1 MKFVLAPDSFKESM
15 TAKEVCQAM
24 ENGIRKVLPDAK
36 IISVPM
42 SDGGEGTMDSL
53 IDATNGQKYAVKVT
67 EPLGTPVTAHYGI
80 LGDQKTAII
89 EMAEASGLSYVP
101 QDKRTPATIKKTTT
115 FGTGELI
122 NAALKHDVTRVIIGL
137 GGSSTNDGGSGMA
150 QAIGVKFFDHNDHE
164 ITQKLGGGDL
174 KQITRIDTI
183 DINPKIKKTKF
194 LLASDVTNP
203 LTGTNGASYV
213 FGPQKGADQATAKE
227 LDENLSHYAKIIG
240 QNIAQTPG
248 SGAAGGLGAGLLA
261 FTHAKIYP
269 GVKLVANEVHL
280 AEKIKEADYVFTGE
294 GGTDFQTQ
302 FGKTPYGVAQIAK
315 KYDVPVIS
323 LAGYIGKGIDHLYD
337 KGFTAIFGI
346 LAKAENID
354 QALKDGP
361 QNVERTTEN
370 VVRLIAKNKR
380 MSKAHPFI
388 YPPLAF

>member
-213 FGPQKGADQATAKE
+213 FSPQKGADQATAKE

-280 AEKIKEADYVFTGE
+280 AEKIKEADYVLTGE

-370 VVRLIAKNKR
+370 VVRLIAKK
-380 MSKAHPFI
+380 
-388 YPPLAF
+388 

>member
-24 ENGIRKVLPDAK
+24 EKGIKKVLPDAD

-42 SDGGEGTMDSL
+42 ADGGEGTMDSL
-53 IDATNGQKYAVKVT
+53 VDATNGKKYAVEVT
-67 EPLGTPVTAHYGI
+67 GPLGKQVTAHYGI

-89 EMAEASGLSYVP
+89 EMAEASGLSYVS
-101 QDKRTPATIKKTTT
+101 QNKRTPETIKTTTT

-122 NAALKHDVTRVIIGL
+122 NAALRNNVTRIIIGL
-137 GGSSTNDGGSGMA
+137 GGSSTNDSGSGMA
-150 QAIGVKFFDHNDHE
+150 QAIGVKFFDQDDHE
-164 ITQKLGGGDL
+164 ITKKLGGGDL
-174 KQITRIDTI
+174 KQIVRVDTT
-183 DINPKIKKTKF
+183 DINPKIKNTEF

-203 LTGTNGASYV
+203 LTGPNGASYV
-213 FGPQKGADQATAKE
+213 FGPQKGADQKTVKE
-227 LDENLSHYAKIIG
+227 LDDNLTHYAEIIG
-240 QNIAQTPG
+240 EDIAQTPG

-261 FTHAKIYP
+261 FTQAKIYP

-280 AEKIKEADYVFTGE
+280 AEKIKDADYVFTGE

-315 KYDVPVIS
+315 KYNVPVIS
-323 LAGYIGKGIDHLYD
+323 LAGYIGKGIDQLYD

-370 VVRLIAKNKR
+370 IVRLIVKK
-380 MSKAHPFI
+380 
-388 YPPLAF
+388 

>member
-67 EPLGTPVTAHYGI
+67 EPLGKPVTAHYGI

-370 VVRLIAKNKR
+370 VVRLIAKK
-380 MSKAHPFI
+380 
-388 YPPLAF
+388 

>member
-354 QALKDGP
+354 RALKDGP

-370 VVRLIAKNKR
+370 VVRLIAKK
-380 MSKAHPFI
+380 
-388 YPPLAF
+388 

>member
-1 MKFVLAPDSFKESM
+1 MKFVLAPASFKESM

-42 SDGGEGTMDSL
+42 ADGGEGTMDSL
-53 IDATNGQKYAVKVT
+53 IDATNGQKYAIKVT

-370 VVRLIAKNKR
+370 VVRLIAKK
-380 MSKAHPFI
+380 
-388 YPPLAF
+388 

>member
-261 FTHAKIYP
+261 FTHAQIYP

-354 QALKDGP
+354 QALKVGP

-370 VVRLIAKNKR
+370 VVRLIAKK
-380 MSKAHPFI
+380 
-388 YPPLAF
+388 

>member
-15 TAKEVCQAM
+15 TAKEVCPAM

-194 LLASDVTNP
+194 FLFFDVTNP

-370 VVRLIAKNKR
+370 VVRLIAKK
-380 MSKAHPFI
+380 
-388 YPPLAF
+388 

>member
-213 FGPQKGADQATAKE
+213 FGPQKGANQATAKE

-370 VVRLIAKNKR
+370 VVRLIAKK
-380 MSKAHPFI
+380 
-388 YPPLAF
+388 

>member
-15 TAKEVCQAM
+15 TAKEVCQAV
-24 ENGIRKVLPDAK
+24 EKGIKKVLPDAD

-42 SDGGEGTMDSL
+42 ADGGEGTMDSL
-53 IDATNGQKYAVKVT
+53 VDATNGKKYAVEVT
-67 EPLGTPVTAHYGI
+67 GPLGKQVTAHYGI

-89 EMAEASGLSYVP
+89 EMAEASGLSYVS
-101 QDKRTPATIKKTTT
+101 QNKRTPETIKTTTT

-122 NAALKHDVTRVIIGL
+122 NAALRNNVTRIIIGL

-150 QAIGVKFFDHNDHE
+150 QAIGVKFFDQDDHE
-164 ITQKLGGGDL
+164 ITKKLGGGDL
-174 KQITRIDTI
+174 KQIVRVDTT
-183 DINPKIKKTKF
+183 DINPKIKNTEF

-203 LTGTNGASYV
+203 LTSPNGASYV
-213 FGPQKGADQATAKE
+213 FGPQKGADQKTVKE
-227 LDENLSHYAKIIG
+227 LDDNLTHYAEIIG
-240 QNIAQTPG
+240 EDIAQTPG

-261 FTHAKIYP
+261 FTQAKIYP

-280 AEKIKEADYVFTGE
+280 AEKIKDADYVFTGE

-315 KYDVPVIS
+315 KYNVPVIS
-323 LAGYIGKGIDHLYD
+323 LAGYIGKGIDQLYD

-370 VVRLIAKNKR
+370 IVRLIVKK
-380 MSKAHPFI
+380 
-388 YPPLAF
+388 

>member
-42 SDGGEGTMDSL
+42 ADGGEGTIDSL

-101 QDKRTPATIKKTTT
+101 QNKRTPATIKKTTT

-370 VVRLIAKNKR
+370 VVRLIAKK
-380 MSKAHPFI
+380 
-388 YPPLAF
+388 

>member
-101 QDKRTPATIKKTTT
+101 QNKRTPATIKKTTT

-370 VVRLIAKNKR
+370 VVRLIAKK
-380 MSKAHPFI
+380 
-388 YPPLAF
+388 

>member
-174 KQITRIDTI
+174 KQITRIDAI

-370 VVRLIAKNKR
+370 VVRLIAKK
-380 MSKAHPFI
+380 
-388 YPPLAF
+388 

>member
-80 LGDQKTAII
+80 LGNQKTAII
-89 EMAEASGLSYVP
+89 EMAEASGLSYVS

-370 VVRLIAKNKR
+370 VVRLIAKK
-380 MSKAHPFI
+380 
-388 YPPLAF
+388 

>member
-42 SDGGEGTMDSL
+42 ADGGEGTMDSL

-370 VVRLIAKNKR
+370 VVRLIAKK
-380 MSKAHPFI
+380 
-388 YPPLAF
+388 

>member
-24 ENGIRKVLPDAK
+24 EKGIKKVLPDAD

-42 SDGGEGTMDSL
+42 ADGGEGTMDSL
-53 IDATNGQKYAVKVT
+53 VDATNGKKYAVEVT
-67 EPLGTPVTAHYGI
+67 GPLGKQVTAHYGI

-89 EMAEASGLSYVP
+89 EMAEASGLSYVS
-101 QDKRTPATIKKTTT
+101 QNKRTPETIKTTTT

-122 NAALKHDVTRVIIGL
+122 NAALRNNVTRIIIGL

-174 KQITRIDTI
+174 KQITRIDMI

-370 VVRLIAKNKR
+370 VVRLIAKK
-380 MSKAHPFI
+380 
-388 YPPLAF
+388 

>member
-42 SDGGEGTMDSL
+42 ADGGEGTMDSL

-261 FTHAKIYP
+261 FTHAQIYP

-370 VVRLIAKNKR
+370 VVRLIAKK
-380 MSKAHPFI
+380 
-388 YPPLAF
+388 

>member
-67 EPLGTPVTAHYGI
+67 EPLGTPVIAHYGI

-370 VVRLIAKNKR
+370 VVRLIAKK
-380 MSKAHPFI
+380 
-388 YPPLAF
+388 

>member
-24 ENGIRKVLPDAK
+24 EKGIKKVLPDAD

-42 SDGGEGTMDSL
+42 ADGGEGTMDSL
-53 IDATNGQKYAVKVT
+53 VDATNGKKYAVEVT
-67 EPLGTPVTAHYGI
+67 GPLGKQVTAHYGI

-89 EMAEASGLSYVP
+89 EMAEASGLSYVS
-101 QDKRTPATIKKTTT
+101 QNKRTTETIKTTTT

-370 VVRLIAKNKR
+370 VVRLIAKK
-380 MSKAHPFI
+380 
-388 YPPLAF
+388 

>member
-24 ENGIRKVLPDAK
+24 EKGIKKVLPDAD

-42 SDGGEGTMDSL
+42 ADGGEGTMDSL
-53 IDATNGQKYAVKVT
+53 VDATNGKKYAVEVT
-67 EPLGTPVTAHYGI
+67 GPLGKQVTAHYGI

-89 EMAEASGLSYVP
+89 EMAEASGLSYVS
-101 QDKRTPATIKKTTT
+101 QNKRTPETIKTTTT

-122 NAALKHDVTRVIIGL
+122 NAALRNNVTRIIIGL

-370 VVRLIAKNKR
+370 VVRLIAKK
-380 MSKAHPFI
+380 
-388 YPPLAF
+388 

>member
-101 QDKRTPATIKKTTT
+101 QDKRTPTTIKKTTT

-370 VVRLIAKNKR
+370 VVRLIAKK
-380 MSKAHPFI
+380 
-388 YPPLAF
+388 

>member
-42 SDGGEGTMDSL
+42 ADGGEGTMDSL

-101 QDKRTPATIKKTTT
+101 QDKRTSATIKKTTT

-137 GGSSTNDGGSGMA
+137 GGSSTDDGGSGMA

-183 DINPKIKKTKF
+183 DINSKIKKTKF

-370 VVRLIAKNKR
+370 VVRLIAKK
-380 MSKAHPFI
+380 
-388 YPPLAF
+388 

>member
-203 LTGTNGASYV
+203 LTGTKGASYV
-213 FGPQKGADQATAKE
+213 VGPQKGADQATAKE

-370 VVRLIAKNKR
+370 VVRLIAKK
-380 MSKAHPFI
+380 
-388 YPPLAF
+388 

>member
-370 VVRLIAKNKR
+370 VVRFIAKK
-380 MSKAHPFI
+380 
-388 YPPLAF
+388 

>member
-42 SDGGEGTMDSL
+42 ADGGEGTMDSL

-89 EMAEASGLSYVP
+89 EIAEASGLSYVP

-370 VVRLIAKNKR
+370 VVRLIAKK
-380 MSKAHPFI
+380 
-388 YPPLAF
+388 

>member
-137 GGSSTNDGGSGMA
+137 RGSSTNDGGSGMA

-370 VVRLIAKNKR
+370 VVRLIAKK
-380 MSKAHPFI
+380 
-388 YPPLAF
+388 

>member
-370 VVRLIAKNKR
+370 VVRLIAKKWFYDK
-380 MSKAHPFI
+380 SC
-388 YPPLAF
+388 

>member
-1 MKFVLAPDSFKESM
+1 MKFVLASDSFKESM

-42 SDGGEGTMDSL
+42 ADGGEGTMDSL

-370 VVRLIAKNKR
+370 VVRLIAKK
-380 MSKAHPFI
+380 
-388 YPPLAF
+388 

>member
-24 ENGIRKVLPDAK
+24 EKGIKKVLPDAD

-42 SDGGEGTMDSL
+42 ADGGEGTMDSL
-53 IDATNGQKYAVKVT
+53 VDATNGKKYAVEVT
-67 EPLGTPVTAHYGI
+67 GPLGKQVTAHYGI

-89 EMAEASGLSYVP
+89 EMAEASGLSYVS
-101 QDKRTPATIKKTTT
+101 QNKRTPETIKTTTT

-122 NAALKHDVTRVIIGL
+122 NAALRNNVTRIIIGL

-150 QAIGVKFFDHNDHE
+150 QAIGVKFFDQDDHE
-164 ITQKLGGGDL
+164 ITKKLGGGDL
-174 KQITRIDTI
+174 KQIVRVDTT
-183 DINPKIKKTKF
+183 DINPKIKNTEF

-203 LTGTNGASYV
+203 LTGPNGASYV
-213 FGPQKGADQATAKE
+213 FGPQKGADQKTVKE
-227 LDENLSHYAKIIG
+227 LDDNLTHYSEIIG
-240 QNIAQTPG
+240 EDIAQTPG

-261 FTHAKIYP
+261 FTQAKIYP

-280 AEKIKEADYVFTGE
+280 AEKIKDADYVFTGE

-315 KYDVPVIS
+315 KYNVPVIS
-323 LAGYIGKGIDHLYD
+323 LAGYIGKGIDQLYD

-370 VVRLIAKNKR
+370 VVRLIAKK
-380 MSKAHPFI
+380 
-388 YPPLAF
+388 

>member
-42 SDGGEGTMDSL
+42 ADGGEGTMDSL

-137 GGSSTNDGGSGMA
+137 GGSSTYDGGSGMA

-183 DINPKIKKTKF
+183 DINSKIKKTKF

-370 VVRLIAKNKR
+370 VVRLIAKK
-380 MSKAHPFI
+380 
-388 YPPLAF
+388 

>member
-24 ENGIRKVLPDAK
+24 EKGIKKVLPDAD

-42 SDGGEGTMDSL
+42 ADGGEGTMDSL
-53 IDATNGQKYAVKVT
+53 VDATNGKKYAVEVT
-67 EPLGTPVTAHYGI
+67 GPLGKQVTAHYGI

-89 EMAEASGLSYVP
+89 EMAEASGLSYVS
-101 QDKRTPATIKKTTT
+101 QNKRTPETIKTTTT

-122 NAALKHDVTRVIIGL
+122 NAALRNNVTRIIIGL

-150 QAIGVKFFDHNDHE
+150 QAIGVKFFDQDDHE
-164 ITQKLGGGDL
+164 ITKKLGGGDL
-174 KQITRIDTI
+174 KQIVRVDTT
-183 DINPKIKKTKF
+183 DINPKIKNTEF

-203 LTGTNGASYV
+203 LTGPNGASYV
-213 FGPQKGADQATAKE
+213 FGPQKGADQKTVKE
-227 LDENLSHYAKIIG
+227 LDDNLTHYAEIIG
-240 QNIAQTPG
+240 EDIAQTPG

-261 FTHAKIYP
+261 FTQAKIYP

-280 AEKIKEADYVFTGE
+280 AEKIKDADYVFTGE

-302 FGKTPYGVAQIAK
+302 FGKTPYGVTQIAK
-315 KYDVPVIS
+315 KYNVPVIS
-323 LAGYIGKGIDHLYD
+323 LAGYIGKGIDQLYD

-370 VVRLIAKNKR
+370 IVRLIVKK
-380 MSKAHPFI
+380 
-388 YPPLAF
+388 

>member
-36 IISVPM
+36 IISVPI

-370 VVRLIAKNKR
+370 VVRLIAKK
-380 MSKAHPFI
+380 
-388 YPPLAF
+388 

>member
-15 TAKEVCQAM
+15 SAKEVCEAM
-24 ENGIRKVLPDAK
+24 KQGIQKVLPDAE
-36 IISVPM
+36 IVAVPM
-42 SDGGEGTMDSL
+42 ADGGEGTMDSL
-53 IDATNGQKYAVKVT
+53 VDATNGQKYEVQVT
-67 EPLGTPVTAHYGI
+67 GPLGKQVTAHYGI

-101 QDKRTPATIKKTTT
+101 QKDRTPETIKRTTT

-122 NAALKHDVTRVIIGL
+122 NAALEHDVNRIIIGL

-150 QAIGVKFFDHNDHE
+150 QAIGVRFFDHHDHE

-174 KQITRIDTI
+174 KQIARIDTSN
-183 DINPKIKKTKF
+183 INPKIKNTTF

-213 FGPQKGADQATAKE
+213 FGPQKGADSKTVKE
-227 LDENLSHYAKIIG
+227 LDENLTHYAEIIG
-240 QNIAQTPG
+240 KEIAKTPG

-261 FTHAKIYP
+261 FTSAKIYP

-280 AEKIKEADYVFTGE
+280 VEKIKDADYVFTGE

-315 KYDVPVIS
+315 KYNVPVIS
-323 LAGYIGKGIDHLYD
+323 LAGYVGKGIDQLYD

-370 VVRLIAKNKR
+370 IVRLIANKKR
-380 MSKAHPFI
+380 A
-388 YPPLAF
+388 

>member
-42 SDGGEGTMDSL
+42 ADGGEGTMDSL

-174 KQITRIDTI
+174 KQITRINTI
-183 DINPKIKKTKF
+183 DINSKIKKTKF

-248 SGAAGGLGAGLLA
+248 SGAAGGLGASLLA

-370 VVRLIAKNKR
+370 VVRLIAKK
-380 MSKAHPFI
+380 
-388 YPPLAF
+388 

>member
-89 EMAEASGLSYVP
+89 EMAAASGLSYVP

-370 VVRLIAKNKR
+370 VVRLIAKK
-380 MSKAHPFI
+380 
-388 YPPLAF
+388 

>member
-294 GGTDFQTQ
+294 GGTDFQTK
-302 FGKTPYGVAQIAK
+302 FGKTQYGVAQIAK

-370 VVRLIAKNKR
+370 VVRLIAKK
-380 MSKAHPFI
+380 
-388 YPPLAF
+388 

>member
-323 LAGYIGKGIDHLYD
+323 LAGYIGKGLDHLYD

-370 VVRLIAKNKR
+370 VVRLIAKK
-380 MSKAHPFI
+380 
-388 YPPLAF
+388 

>member
-42 SDGGEGTMDSL
+42 ADGGEGTMDSL

-194 LLASDVTNP
+194 LLASDVANP

-370 VVRLIAKNKR
+370 VVRLIAKK
-380 MSKAHPFI
+380 
-388 YPPLAF
+388 

>member
-42 SDGGEGTMDSL
+42 ADGGEGTMDSL

-183 DINPKIKKTKF
+183 DINSKIKKTKF

-302 FGKTPYGVAQIAK
+302 FGKTPCGVAQIAK

-370 VVRLIAKNKR
+370 VVRLIAKK
-380 MSKAHPFI
+380 
-388 YPPLAF
+388 

>member
-24 ENGIRKVLPDAK
+24 EKGIKKVLPDTN

-42 SDGGEGTMDSL
+42 ADGGEGTMDSL
-53 IDATNGQKYAVKVT
+53 VDATNGKKYAVKVT
-67 EPLGTPVTAHYGI
+67 SPLGKQVTAYYGI

-101 QDKRTPATIKKTTT
+101 KENRTPETIKKTTT

-122 NAALKHDVTRVIIGL
+122 NAALERNVSRIIIGL

-150 QAIGVKFFDHNDHE
+150 QAIGVKFLDHDDHE

-174 KQITRIDTI
+174 KQITRVDTRG
-183 DINPKIKKTKF
+183 INPKIKNTEF

-203 LTGTNGASYV
+203 LTGSNGASYV
-213 FGPQKGADQATAKE
+213 FGPQKGADQATVKE
-227 LDENLSHYAKIIG
+227 LNENLAHYATIIG
-240 QNIAQTPG
+240 KNIAKMPG

-261 FTHAKIYP
+261 FTHAKIHP

-280 AEKIKEADYVFTGE
+280 AEKIKDADYVFTGE

-323 LAGYIGKGIDHLYD
+323 LAGYIGEGFDQLYD

-370 VVRLIAKNKR
+370 IVRLIVKK
-380 MSKAHPFI
+380 
-388 YPPLAF
+388 

>member
-42 SDGGEGTMDSL
+42 ADGGEGTMDSL

-261 FTHAKIYP
+261 FTHAKIYL

-370 VVRLIAKNKR
+370 VVRLIAKK
-380 MSKAHPFI
+380 
-388 YPPLAF
+388 